1 MEPQS
6 LRPRRVDTQIGRLT
20 MRELVAQYLSRSISR
35 RRFVNGLTKA
45 GLTATA
51 AQSVLGAVTSVSFAQ
66 EGSPAPYVPQGN
78 ATTPIP
84 YLPNNRETPA
94 PGAAPA
100 VAGVKPFQGTGG
112 AALAEQLIACGVKY
126 VFGNS
131 AREDAQFYEALV
143 DRPQLKYVLT
153 PHEGP
158 GAAMAAGY
166 IKASGEPA
174 VVMQAGVVGM
184 VNAMGQIFNAWKE
197 QTPLVVYSYRTDQS
211 RRAGRDG
218 FEEVA
223 NQEQMVQ
230 PITKYTWL
238 ARRPDMIP
246 ESVRRAFKAAWTPPY
261 GPAYISWH
269 SDYND
274 DRVRADIISQDQFD
288 PRMRVRPNPDE
299 IVRAAKLLVEARMPL
314 MVVGDEIYKAK
325 AAGKAVKLAE
335 LLGMPVTQVR
345 QLYANFPETHALWVG
360 NLAGNSLNS
369 LNYPKS
375 ADVIINVGNKF
386 QHNGPAPIVPRGPK
400 FIDMRIDHGSMGN
413 VMITEV
419 PLVCDV
425 GYGLD
430 DLIAAVEQLLTPAL
444 RQKAADRAVDVS
456 KFGQWAKAARA
467 QVVNNPDW
475 EESPIIADRLTWEVA
490 KFADPDAIIVH
501 EAGSVALHSFDFNPI
516 GGRELFFY
524 YGAHLGSGVGTA
536 AGVKLA
542 RPNQQVICLVGDGSF
557 IFGPTALWNMARLQL
572 PVITVV
578 YNNHAYGG
586 PHSRVI
592 ANVPGGR
599 MVQTGQFVHDYLG
612 SPDMNMAAIAKG
624 FGVDGEVVESPEQL
638 REALAR
644 ARKATVEGKAYLI
657 DAQVARKGVAWAD
670 TPWIPPI
677 QVAAVRQKKV

>member
-1 MEPQS
+1 
-6 LRPRRVDTQIGRLT
+6 
-20 MRELVAQYLSRSISR
+20 MRDLVARYLSQGISR
-35 RRFVNGLTKA
+35 RGFVGGLTKA

-51 AQSVLGAVTSVSFAQ
+51 AQSVLTAVASVNSVHAQGAGPQA
-66 EGSPAPYVPQGN
+66 GSAPAAPAP
-78 ATTPIP
+78 
-84 YLPNNRETPA
+84 A
-94 PGAAPA
+94 PAAPAATA

-112 AALAEQLIACGVKY
+112 AAFAEQLIGCGVKY

-131 AREDAQFYEALV
+131 ASEDAQFYEALV
-143 DRPQLKYVLT
+143 DRPQLKYILT

-166 IKASGEPA
+166 IKASGEA
-174 VVMQAGVVGM
+174 AIVMQAAVVGM
-184 VNAMGQIFNAWKE
+184 ANAIGQMFNAFKE
-197 QTPLVVYSYRTDQS
+197 QTPLVVYSYRTDQT

-246 ESVRRAFKAAWTPPY
+246 ETVRRGFKAAWTPPN

-274 DRVRADIISQDQFD
+274 ERVRTEIIAQELID

-299 IVRAAKLLVEARMPL
+299 IERAAKLLVEARMPL

-325 AAGKAVKLAE
+325 AVGKAVKLAE

-360 NLAGNSLNS
+360 NVAGNSLNS

-375 ADVIINVGNKF
+375 TDVILNVGNKF
-386 QHNGPAPIVPRGPK
+386 QHSGPAPIVPRGPK
-400 FIDMRIDHGSMGN
+400 FIDMRIDYASMGN
-413 VMITEV
+413 VMVTEV

-430 DLIAAVEQLLTPAL
+430 DLIAAIEQLLTPAL
-444 RQKAADRAVDVS
+444 RQKAAERALDVR
-456 KFGQWAKAARA
+456 KFGEWAKAARA

-475 EESPIIADRLTWEVA
+475 NESPIIADRLTWEVA

-501 EAGSVALHSFDFNPI
+501 EAGSVALHSFDFDPN

-557 IFGPTALWNMARLQL
+557 IFGPTALWNMARLEL
-572 PVITVV
+572 PVIVVV

-624 FGVDGEVVESPEQL
+624 FGVDGEVVESPGQL

-644 ARKATVEGKAYLI
+644 ARKATVEGKPYLI

-670 TPWIPPI
+670 KPWIPPI
-677 QVAAVRQKKV
+677 QVAALRQKKV

>member
-1 MEPQS
+1 
-6 LRPRRVDTQIGRLT
+6 
-20 MRELVAQYLSRSISR
+20 MRDLVARYLSRGISR
-35 RRFVNGLTKA
+35 RGFVGGLTKA
-45 GLTATA
+45 GLSATA
-51 AQSVLGAVTSVSFAQ
+51 AQSVLTAVASVSPGYAQ
-66 EGSPAPYVPQGN
+66 GAGPQAGSAPAVP
-78 ATTPIP
+78 
-84 YLPNNRETPA
+84 TPA
-94 PGAAPA
+94 PAAPAATA

-112 AALAEQLIACGVKY
+112 AAFAEQLIGCGVKY

-131 AREDAQFYEALV
+131 ASEDAQFYEALV
-143 DRPQLKYVLT
+143 DRPQLKYILT

-166 IKASGEPA
+166 IKASGEA
-174 VVMQAGVVGM
+174 AIVMQAAVVGM
-184 VNAMGQIFNAWKE
+184 ANAIGQMFNAFKE
-197 QTPLVVYSYRTDQS
+197 QTPLVVYSYRTDQT

-246 ESVRRAFKAAWTPPY
+246 ETVRRGFKAAWTPPC

-274 DRVRADIISQDQFD
+274 ERVRTEIIAQELID

-299 IVRAAKLLVEARMPL
+299 IERAAKLLVEARMPL

-325 AAGKAVKLAE
+325 AMGKAVKLAE

-360 NLAGNSLNS
+360 NVAGNSLNS

-375 ADVIINVGNKF
+375 TDVILNVGNKF
-386 QHNGPAPIVPRGPK
+386 QHSGPAPIVPRGPK
-400 FIDMRIDHGSMGN
+400 FIDMRIDYASMGS
-413 VMITEV
+413 VMVTEV

-430 DLIAAVEQLLTPAL
+430 DLIAAIEQLLTPAL
-444 RQKAADRAVDVS
+444 RQKAAERALDVR
-456 KFGQWAKAARA
+456 KFGEWAKAARA

-475 EESPIIADRLTWEVA
+475 NESPIIADRLTWEVA

-501 EAGSVALHSFDFNPI
+501 EAGSVALHSFDFDPN

-557 IFGPTALWNMARLQL
+557 IFGPTALWNMARLEL
-572 PVITVV
+572 PVIVVV

-624 FGVDGEVVESPEQL
+624 FGVDGEVVESPGQL

-644 ARKATVEGKAYLI
+644 ARKATVEGKPYLI

-670 TPWIPPI
+670 KPWIPPI
-677 QVAAVRQKKV
+677 QVAALRQKKV

>member
-1 MEPQS
+1 
-6 LRPRRVDTQIGRLT
+6 
-20 MRELVAQYLSRSISR
+20 MRDLVARYLSRGISR
-35 RRFVNGLTKA
+35 RGFVGGLTKA
-45 GLTATA
+45 GLSATA
-51 AQSVLGAVTSVSFAQ
+51 AQSVLTAVASVSPGYAQ
-66 EGSPAPYVPQGN
+66 GAGPQAGSAPAVPPPAPA
-78 ATTPIP
+78 AT
-84 YLPNNRETPA
+84 
-94 PGAAPA
+94 A

-112 AALAEQLIACGVKY
+112 AAFAEQLIGCGVKY

-131 AREDAQFYEALV
+131 ASEDAQFYEALV
-143 DRPQLKYVLT
+143 DRPQLKYILT

-166 IKASGEPA
+166 IKASGEA
-174 VVMQAGVVGM
+174 AIVMQAAVVGM
-184 VNAMGQIFNAWKE
+184 ANAIGQMFNAFKE
-197 QTPLVVYSYRTDQS
+197 QTPLVVYSYRTDQT

-246 ESVRRAFKAAWTPPY
+246 ETVRRGFKAAWTPPY

-274 DRVRADIISQDQFD
+274 ERVRTEIIAQELID

-299 IVRAAKLLVEARMPL
+299 IERAAKLLVEARMPL

-325 AAGKAVKLAE
+325 AVGKAVKLAE

-360 NLAGNSLNS
+360 NVAGNSLNS

-375 ADVIINVGNKF
+375 TDVILNVGNKF
-386 QHNGPAPIVPRGPK
+386 QHSGPAPIVPRGPK
-400 FIDMRIDHGSMGN
+400 FIDMRIDYASMGN
-413 VMITEV
+413 VMVTEV

-430 DLIAAVEQLLTPAL
+430 DLIAAIEQLLTPAL
-444 RQKAADRAVDVS
+444 RQKAAERALDVR
-456 KFGQWAKAARA
+456 KFGEWAKAARA

-475 EESPIIADRLTWEVA
+475 NESPIIADRLTWEVA
-490 KFADPDAIIVH
+490 KFADLDAIIVH
-501 EAGSVALHSFDFNPI
+501 EAGSVALHSFDFDPN

-557 IFGPTALWNMARLQL
+557 IFGPTALWNMARLEL
-572 PVITVV
+572 PVIVVV

-624 FGVDGEVVESPEQL
+624 FGVDGEVVESPGQL

-644 ARKATVEGKAYLI
+644 ARKATVEGKPYLI

-670 TPWIPPI
+670 KPWIPPI
-677 QVAAVRQKKV
+677 QVAALRQKKV

>member
-1 MEPQS
+1 
-6 LRPRRVDTQIGRLT
+6 
-20 MRELVAQYLSRSISR
+20 MRELVARYLSQGISR
-35 RRFVNGLTKA
+35 RGFVGGLTKA

-51 AQSVLGAVTSVSFAQ
+51 AQSVLSAVASVSPGHAQ
-66 EGSPAPYVPQGN
+66 GAGPQGD
-78 ATTPIP
+78 
-84 YLPNNRETPA
+84 
-94 PGAAPA
+94 AAPAAPALAPAAAAPAATA

-112 AALAEQLIACGVKY
+112 AAFAEQLIACGVKY

-131 AREDAQFYEALV
+131 ASEDAQFYEALV
-143 DRPQLKYVLT
+143 DRPQLKYILT

-174 VVMQAGVVGM
+174 IVMQAGVVGM
-184 VNAMGQIFNAWKE
+184 ANAIGQMFNAHKE

-218 FEEVA
+218 FEEVL

-238 ARRPDMIP
+238 ARPGDMIP
-246 ESVRRAFKAAWTPPY
+246 GTVRRAFKAAWTPPY
-261 GPAYISWH
+261 GPSYISWH
-269 SDYND
+269 SDFND
-274 DRVRADIISQDQFD
+274 EKVKTEIIPQDQVD
-288 PRMRVRPNPDE
+288 PRMRVRPNPDD
-299 IVRAAKLLVEARMPL
+299 VQRAAKLLVEAKMPL

-325 AAGKAVKLAE
+325 AAAKAVKLAE

-345 QLYANFPETHALWVG
+345 QLYANFPEGHPLWVG
-360 NLAGNSLNS
+360 NLAGGNLNS
-369 LNYPKS
+369 LPYPKGF
-375 ADVIINVGNKF
+375 DVVINVGNKF
-386 QHNGPAPIVPRGPK
+386 QHNGANPIVPRGPK
-400 FIDMRIDHGSMGN
+400 FIDMRIDHWSMGN
-413 VMITEV
+413 VMLTEV
-419 PLVCDV
+419 PLVADV

-430 DLIAAVEQLLTPAL
+430 DMIAAVEQLMTASNK
-444 RQKAADRAVDVS
+444 QKAAERAEDVK
-456 KFGQWAKAARA
+456 KFSTLAKRLPGE
-467 QVVNNPDW
+467 VVNSPDCDQA
-475 EESPIIADRLTWEVA
+475 PLIADRLTWEVA
-490 KFADPDAIIVH
+490 RFADPDAIIVH
-501 EAGSVALHSFDFNPI
+501 EAGSVSLHSFDFNPL

-557 IFGPTALWNMARLQL
+557 TFGPTALWNMARLQL

-592 ANVPGGR
+592 NNVPGGR

-612 SPDMNMAAIAKG
+612 NPDMDMAAIAKG
-624 FGVDGEVVESPEQL
+624 FGVDGEVVHNPTQL

-644 ARKATVEGKAYLI
+644 ARKHTVEGKPYLI

-670 TPWIPPI
+670 KPWIPPI
-677 QVAAVRQKKV
+677 QVAALRQKKV

>member
-1 MEPQS
+1 
-6 LRPRRVDTQIGRLT
+6 
-20 MRELVAQYLSRSISR
+20 MRDLVARYLSQGISR
-35 RRFVNGLTKA
+35 RGFVGGLTKA

-51 AQSVLGAVTSVSFAQ
+51 AQSVLTAVASVNSVHAQGAGPQA
-66 EGSPAPYVPQGN
+66 GSAPAVPAP
-78 ATTPIP
+78 
-84 YLPNNRETPA
+84 A
-94 PGAAPA
+94 PAAPAATA

-112 AALAEQLIACGVKY
+112 AAFAEQLIGCGVKY

-131 AREDAQFYEALV
+131 ASEDAQFYEALV
-143 DRPQLKYVLT
+143 DRPQLKYILT

-166 IKASGEPA
+166 IKASGEA
-174 VVMQAGVVGM
+174 AIVMQAAVVGM
-184 VNAMGQIFNAWKE
+184 ANAIGQMFNAFKE
-197 QTPLVVYSYRTDQS
+197 QTPLVVYSYRTDQT

-246 ESVRRAFKAAWTPPY
+246 ETVRRGFKAAWTPPY

-274 DRVRADIISQDQFD
+274 ERVRTEIIAQELID

-299 IVRAAKLLVEARMPL
+299 IERAAKLLVEARMPL

-325 AAGKAVKLAE
+325 AVGKAVKLAE

-360 NLAGNSLNS
+360 NVAGNSLNS

-375 ADVIINVGNKF
+375 TDVILNVGNKF
-386 QHNGPAPIVPRGPK
+386 QHSGPAPIVPRGPK
-400 FIDMRIDHGSMGN
+400 FIDMRIDYASMGN
-413 VMITEV
+413 VMVTEV

-430 DLIAAVEQLLTPAL
+430 DLIAAIEQLLTPVL
-444 RQKAADRAVDVS
+444 RQKAAERALDVR
-456 KFGQWAKAARA
+456 KFGEWAKAARA

-475 EESPIIADRLTWEVA
+475 NDSPIIADRLTWEVA

-501 EAGSVALHSFDFNPI
+501 EAGSVALHSFDFDPN

-557 IFGPTALWNMARLQL
+557 IFGPTALWNMARLEL
-572 PVITVV
+572 PVIVVV

-624 FGVDGEVVESPEQL
+624 FGVDGEVVESPGQL

-644 ARKATVEGKAYLI
+644 ARKATVEGKPYLI

-670 TPWIPPI
+670 KPWIPPI
-677 QVAAVRQKKV
+677 QVAALRQKKV